1 MTTQGNITG
10 MTESAELIAQRA
22 AFIGRVRQR
31 LALHVV
37 GQSDVIDK
45 VCIALLCNA
54 HILLE
59 GVPGLAKT
67 LVVRTFAEA
76 LDLSFQRLQFTPDM
90 LPADLTGTM
99 VYHPR
104 DMEFTAR
111 KGPLFAQVVLADE
124 INRSPAKVQSALLEA
139 MEERQVTI
147 GDISFR
153 LPELFMVLAT
163 QNPLEHEGTY
173 QLPEAQLDRFMMKV
187 IVTYP
192 SYRDELEVMRRSLSD
207 ESSGPPDPVA
217 SCEEILQARA
227 VLGDIRVD
235 RRIIAYAA
243 DLVGATRD
251 PAPAGIH
258 SLEGMIEHGAS
269 PRASIFLLHAAR
281 AHAFLSHRPYVIPE
295 DVKAVVHDVLRHR
308 LRLDYEAEVDR
319 VSVDQCISE
328 ILRYVHVP

>member
-1 MTTQGNITG
+1 MPEVRE
-10 MTESAELIAQRA
+10 MEELIARRG
-22 AFIGRVRQR
+22 AFVGRIREW
-31 LALHVV
+31 LALRVV
-37 GQSDVIDK
+37 GQSDVVDK
-45 VCIALLCNA
+45 VAIALLCNA

-67 LVVRTFAEA
+67 LLVRTFAEA

-104 DMEFTAR
+104 DMEFSAR

-124 INRSPAKVQSALLEA
+124 INRAPAKVQSALLEA

-147 GDISFR
+147 GSTTFR
-153 LPELFMVLAT
+153 LPEPFMVLAT

-187 IVTYP
+187 IITYP
-192 SYRDELEVMRRSLSD
+192 SYQHELEVMERSLREQGSLPA
-207 ESSGPPDPVA
+207 GPVA
-217 SCEEILQARA
+217 GCDELLQAKA
-227 VLGDIRVD
+227 VLGSIRVD
-235 RRIIAYAA
+235 RRIVAYAA

-251 PAPAGIH
+251 PVPAGIP

-281 AHAFLSHRPYVIPE
+281 AHAFLSHRPYVVPE
-295 DVKAVVHDVLRHR
+295 DIKAVVYDVLRHR

-328 ILRYVHVP
+328 ILRHVHVP